1 MISNLRICR
10 CDIEPCESVKRKLA
24 DLCCLNLEA
33 IWTSITLPDT
43 SRLQEH
49 FYEQGILVPL
59 SKRLGLTVQGFSM
72 DGLREK
78 SSNKCPIHLKVA
90 LVGKYEHQDAYI
102 SVCQALEHA
111 ALHFGVHLE
120 ISRMKPESLLTEHG
134 TVSAVCIPG
143 GFGHRSFEDLVQVA
157 TFCREEGLPFLGL
170 CLGFQ
175 ATIVALARCF
185 FASPTATSQEVDAES
200 EPPRAVI
207 IKRRDGAMRR
217 GAT

>member
-1 MISNLRICR
+1 M
-10 CDIEPCESVKRKLA
+10 
-24 DLCCLNLEA
+24 
-33 IWTSITLPDT
+33 
-43 SRLQEH
+43 LQQH

-59 SKRLGLTVQGFSM
+59 SKQLGLTVPMQEFSM

-78 SSNKCPIHLKVA
+78 SSSKRPIHLKVA

-120 ISRMKPESLLTEHG
+120 ISRMKPESLLTEG
-134 TVSAVCIPG
+134 VPVSAVCVPG

-157 TFCREEGLPFLGL
+157 AFCREEGLPFLGL

-175 ATIVALARCF
+175 AAIVALARCF
-185 FASPTATSQEVDAES
+185 GSPTATSQEVDAES

-207 IKRRDGAMRR
+207 IKRRDGVMRR
-217 GAT
+217 GAMEIWGIERSRFHLKSKEKGRKWQ